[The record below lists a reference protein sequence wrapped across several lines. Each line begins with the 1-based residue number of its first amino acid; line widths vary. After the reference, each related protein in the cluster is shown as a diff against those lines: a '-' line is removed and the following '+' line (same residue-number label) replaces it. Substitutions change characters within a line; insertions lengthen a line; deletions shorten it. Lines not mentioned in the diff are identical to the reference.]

1 MGHTWRDF
9 LEQRLANWPR
19 LLAEYLAANRHR
31 SFEFGVFDCCV
42 FAAGAIQSM
51 TGKDSLEAYRGSV
64 TDARTSARLLD
75 DNGGLGK
82 MVGDIL
88 SEVPISFAQRG
99 DIVLMDSPDGR
110 GVLGVC
116 TGSDVAY
123 VQAAGIELV
132 PLLSTGRKAFRWG

>member
-1 MGHTWRDF
+1 
-9 LEQRLANWPR
+9 
-19 LLAEYLAANRHR
+19 
-31 SFEFGVFDCCV
+31 
-42 FAAGAIQSM
+42 M
-51 TGKDSLEAYRGSV
+51 TGKDILEAYRGSV

-123 VQAAGIELV
+123 VQAAGIELS
-132 PLLSTGRKAFRWG
+132 PLLSTGRKAYRWG